1 MKTFTDKNLLKGD
14 ISILI
19 PIYVD
24 HEDRI
29 DNLKKILNY
38 FYFMGIKD
46 VWVNEYYSDKPLCD
60 WVNCNYRSKKI
71 DDDYNKMTCTNEIF
85 DESQGQYLAIW
96 DVDVIFPRSAIDK
109 SLELLENGAD
119 VVYPYNGN
127 FYNVPKKH
135 FDMLESGRIEMDK
148 CELWNENSYGGCVM
162 FKRGVF
168 EAGGKGNTKF
178 IGWGFEDDEIFV
190 RFSKLGYKI
199 IRLDNPLFH
208 MEHTRTSNLDGKSK
222 YYLNNKEIYDNI
234 RAMSR
239 EEILEEINNWK

>member
-1 MKTFTDKNLLKGD
+1 
-14 ISILI
+14 
-19 PIYVD
+19 
-24 HEDRI
+24 
-29 DNLKKILNY
+29 
-38 FYFMGIKD
+38 
-46 VWVNEYYSDKPLCD
+46 
-60 WVNCNYRSKKI
+60 
-71 DDDYNKMTCTNEIF
+71 
-85 DESQGQYLAIW
+85 
-96 DVDVIFPRSAIDK
+96 
-109 SLELLENGAD
+109 
-119 VVYPYNGN
+119 
-127 FYNVPKKH
+127 
-135 FDMLESGRIEMDK
+135 
-148 CELWNENSYGGCVM
+148 M
-162 FKRGVF
+162 FKRNVF